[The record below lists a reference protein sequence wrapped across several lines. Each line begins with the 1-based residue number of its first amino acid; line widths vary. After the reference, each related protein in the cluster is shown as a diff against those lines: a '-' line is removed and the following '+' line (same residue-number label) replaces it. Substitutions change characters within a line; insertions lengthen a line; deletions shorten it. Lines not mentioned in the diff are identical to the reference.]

1 VSSGW
6 FEPLT
11 TPSSDQSSQVTLVDG
26 SSFCLST
33 GVGNIVP
40 DGTFGLFVRDLR
52 ILSQW
57 ILEVD
62 GERLEPLSHIRP
74 EPFRATFVTMVKPRG
89 GAHEST
95 LVLVREREV
104 GDGLRE
110 TIRLRSF
117 SPEATAV
124 SLELH
129 VGVDF
134 ADLFEVKLARAA
146 TAHHHSQS
154 SADHTS
160 LEFRADRSE
169 HATTVRVL
177 VDDTGP
183 GQVLRTLSPGRI
195 VWHVVVPARGEWST
209 TITVES
215 VIHGVRLAPPEAHD
229 ASTPESLA
237 ASRARA
243 WREAAPGIETPDDDL
258 ERTLRT
264 SVADLGSLRI
274 FDPDH
279 PTRALPAAGAPWFM
293 ALFGRDSLLTS
304 WMALPLD
311 PSLALGTVHALA
323 EVQGASVDALTD
335 EQPGRILH
343 ERRFGWASDVVLAGG
358 EHLYYGTADATPLF
372 VMLVGEMLRWGI
384 PATSLLDVLPAV
396 DRALEWISQYGD
408 PDEDGFVEYRRATDR
423 GLRNQGWKDSFDG
436 VNFASGRLAEPPIAL
451 CEVQAY
457 VYGAYLARAHFAR
470 EQGDDDTQQRFSL
483 LAADLKR
490 RFNET
495 FWLPDRGWYA
505 IALDGEKKPVDAL
518 ASNMGHCLWTGIVDS
533 DKAPSVVE
541 RLMSAEMFSG
551 WGVRTLATTMG
562 AYNPLGYHNGS
573 VWPHDN
579 AIIAAGMARY
589 GFTDEARTVA
599 SAILDAATAFGGRL
613 PELFCGF
620 DRADYGA
627 PVPFPTS
634 CSPQAWAAAAPLLLV
649 RSLFRLEPSVSQ
661 GEVRVAPNLP
671 DRFLPL
677 SIRDIVIGGARVS
690 LSTDGVVVAAEG
702 LPEGVRLLTEA
713 RLPLTELHDH

>member
-1 VSSGW
+1 MSNGW

-11 TPSSDQSSQVTLVDG
+11 GQTAMDQSAVTLVEG

-33 GVGNIVP
+33 TVGNIVP
-40 DGTFGLFVRDLR
+40 GATFGLFVRDLR

-62 GERLEPLSHIRP
+62 GERLEPLSHMRP
-74 EPFRATFVTMVKPRG
+74 EPFHGSFVTMVKPRD

-95 LVLVREREV
+95 LVLVRDREV
-104 GDGLRE
+104 GDGMRE
-110 TIRLRSF
+110 TLTLRSF

-134 ADLFEVKLARAA
+134 ADLFEVKVAR
-146 TAHHHSQS
+146 TTSQHHHSQS
-154 SADHTS
+154 TTDHRS
-160 LEFRADRSE
+160 LQFRADRSE
-169 HATTVRVL
+169 QATTVNV
-177 VDDTGP
+177 VVEDDESP
-183 GQVLRTLSPGRI
+183 QVTRRIAPGRI
-195 VWHVVVPARGEWST
+195 LWNVVVPARGEWST
-209 TITVES
+209 TLSVET
-215 VIHGVRLAPPEAHD
+215 VIHGVRLAPEMHGSS
-229 ASTPESLA
+229 STESVA
-237 ASRARA
+237 QSRARQ
-243 WREAAPGIETPDDDL
+243 WREAAPDLETPDDEL

-279 PTRALPAAGAPWFM
+279 PARAIPAAGAPWFM

-304 WMALPLD
+304 WMTLPLD

-323 EVQGASVDALTD
+323 ESQGRVEDPLTD

-343 ERRFGWASDVVLAGG
+343 ERRFGWSSAGVDTSG
-358 EHLYYGTADATPLF
+358 EHRYYGTADATPLF

-384 PATSLLDVLPAV
+384 PTDRLTDVLPAV
-396 DRALEWISQYGD
+396 DRALAWVADYGD
-408 PDEDGFVEYRRATDR
+408 ADGDGFVEYRRSTDR

-436 VNFASGRLAEPPIAL
+436 VNFAGGRLAEPPIAL

-457 VYGAYLARAHFAR
+457 VYGAYLARAHIAR
-470 EQGDDDTQQRFSL
+470 EQGDDATQERYSH
-483 LAADLKR
+483 LADDLKR

-495 FWLPDRGWYA
+495 FWLPEWEWYA
-505 IALDGEKKPVDAL
+505 VALDADKQPVDAL
-518 ASNMGHCLWTGIVDS
+518 ASNMGHCLWTGIVDA
-533 DKAPSVVE
+533 DKAPAVVAH
-541 RLMSAEMFSG
+541 LMSPEMFTG

-579 AIIAAGMARY
+579 AIIAAGMVRY
-589 GFTDEARTVA
+589 GFVEEARTVA
-599 SAILDAATAFGGRL
+599 SGVLDAAACFGGRL

-620 DRADYGA
+620 DRSEYTA

-634 CSPQAWAAAAPLLLV
+634 CSPQAWSAAAPLLLM
-649 RSLFRLEPSVSQ
+649 RSLFRLEPSVSM
-661 GEVRVAPNLP
+661 GEVRVAPILP
-671 DRFLPL
+671 QRYLPL
-677 SIRDIVIGGARVS
+677 SLRNIRIGDARVS
-690 LSTDGVVVAAEG
+690 LRADDSGVDVVG
-702 LPEGVRLLTEA
+702 LPDGVRLVTEA
-713 RLPLTELHDH
+713 REPLTELHEH